1 MGERWGGRAA
11 RPTRSGRGWRGESP
25 SSGWASEDAKGEK
38 VKARIYPGLA
48 VLLLLL
54 AVPAAALDGS
64 VDLSLQSA
72 YIWRGMVLNDKPVF
86 QPSVTVS
93 SGAFSASVW
102 GNVDLTSANG
112 ARGVASEIDYWL
124 AYTVA
129 GKAVE
134 FTLTYYDYTYPHS
147 SNLSTQEVW
156 AAVTFKTVPLSP
168 SLTVIRDVNA
178 IKGWYVL
185 LTGSKD
191 LGLLETG
198 GSEGL
203 VLTLNLGHGTK
214 AYAQGYFP
222 GIGADRV
229 TDYGVR
235 VDWPLRVGPG
245 TLELGVGYTSF
256 TDPRVYT
263 PGFEGKR
270 ANLVGGLVYSI
281 PF

>member
-1 MGERWGGRAA
+1 V
-11 RPTRSGRGWRGESP
+11 
-25 SSGWASEDAKGEK
+25 KGHT
-38 VKARIYPGLA
+38 YPGLA

-72 YIWRGMVLNDKPVF
+72 YIWRGMVLNDEPVL

-93 SGAFSASVW
+93 SGGFSASVW

-112 ARGVASEIDYWL
+112 ARGVASEIDYWA
-124 AYTVA
+124 AYTLE
-129 GKAVE
+129 GNAVG

-147 SNLSTQEVW
+147 SSLSTQEVW
-156 AAVTFKTVPLSP
+156 AAVTFKTVPSSP
-168 SLTVIRDVNA
+168 SLTVIRDVNV

-185 LTGSKD
+185 LTGSQD
-191 LGLLETG
+191 LGLLKG
-198 GSEGL
+198 RGSDGL
-203 VLTLNLGHGTK
+203 ALTLNVGHGTK
-214 AYAQGYFP
+214 AYARGYFP

-235 VDWPLRVGPG
+235 LDWPLRAGPG
-245 TLELGVGYTSF
+245 TLTLGVGYTSF
-256 TDPRVYT
+256 TDSSVYT

-270 ANLVGGLVYSI
+270 ANLAGGLVYSI